1 MFSVK
6 CGYLKYVVMNVVL
19 ISSFRKTFDASN
31 SQSRMEYWQQYMLFK
46 PCGILGYSSSRY

>member
-19 ISSFRKTFDASN
+19 ISSFRKAFDASN
-31 SQSRMEYWQQYMLFK
+31 S
-46 PCGILGYSSSRY
+46 